1 MKSTIEPAEDTR
13 QVALSEDGEEGREG
27 EGATPNP
34 RQLVKLSVVIDETDF
49 DRDIDQAFRKIG
61 REATLPGFRA
71 GKVPRKVLEARI
83 GLAAARDEALR
94 DSVPTYLAKAVREHD
109 VDLIATPE
117 VEITGGLDEG
127 PVSFDAVCEV
137 RPVVTVPGYGGLR
150 VELPSPTASQEEIDE
165 AVDAERRRQGSLVDI
180 DREVKSGDHV
190 TLTLAGTRD
199 GAPVPGLNTEDWLY
213 EVGKGWVAEGFDDRL
228 IGAAVGAE
236 LKFSANPSG
245 MTEPADFEV
254 TIGNAQ
260 ELVLPEVT
268 DQWVDENLG
277 EFDTVEAWRASIAE
291 RIGGQKLNQA
301 RNLLVERATTALAE
315 LVDVPA
321 PASMVSGDLQARV
334 QNTMQQFQSQGISI
348 DQWLSATG
356 QSPDSFIESLKEQ
369 SLKAVKVDLA
379 LRAVAAA
386 EALDVDDDDL
396 NAEYARVAMQVRQ
409 KASEVRKAYEKNDA
423 VTDLIAQMRKTKAL
437 DWVIDHAEVVDTAG
451 ATIDTALLLGKDH
464 DHDGHDH
471 DGHDHDGH
479 KHDHD
484 NDNDNDQDHTN
495 DKGH

>member
-13 QVALSEDGEEGREG
+13 EVAPSEGGEEGSAVG
-27 EGATPNP
+27 GVTPTP
-34 RQLVKLSVVIDETDF
+34 RQLVKLSVVIDEADF

-83 GLAAARDEALR
+83 GIAAARDEALR
-94 DSVPTYLAKAVREHD
+94 DSVPVYLSKAVREHD
-109 VDLIATPE
+109 IDLIATPE
-117 VEITGGLDEG
+117 VEITGGIEEG

-137 RPVVTVPGYGGLR
+137 RPVITVPGYGGLR

-165 AVDAERRRQGSLVDI
+165 AVDAERRRQGSLVDVT
-180 DREVKSGDHV
+180 REIKSGDHV

-199 GAPVPGLNTEDWLY
+199 GEPIPGLNTEDWLY

-228 IGAAVGAE
+228 IGSKVGDE
-236 LKFSANPSG
+236 LSFSANPSG

-254 TIGNAQ
+254 TISNAQ

-268 DQWVDENLG
+268 DEWVDENLG

-291 RIGGQKLNQA
+291 RIGGQKLGQA
-301 RNLLVERATTALAE
+301 RNLLVERATTALAG

-321 PASMVSGDLQARV
+321 PDSMVSGDLQARV
-334 QNTMQQFQSQGISI
+334 QNTVQQFQSQGISI

-369 SLKAVKVDLA
+369 SVKAVKVDLA

-386 EALDVDDDDL
+386 EGLEVDSDDL
-396 NAEYARVAMQVRQ
+396 NAEYARIAVQVRQ
-409 KASEVRKAYEKNDA
+409 KASDVRKAYEKNDA
-423 VTDLIAQMRKTKAL
+423 VTDLMAQMTKTKAL
-437 DWVIDHAEVVDTAG
+437 DWVIDHAEVVDTTG
-451 ATIDTALLLGKDH
+451 ASIDTALLLGNKDDH

-471 DGHDHDGH
+471 DHDHDHDGH
-479 KHDHD
+479 DHSHE
-484 NDNDNDQDHTN
+484 ND
-495 DKGH
+495 